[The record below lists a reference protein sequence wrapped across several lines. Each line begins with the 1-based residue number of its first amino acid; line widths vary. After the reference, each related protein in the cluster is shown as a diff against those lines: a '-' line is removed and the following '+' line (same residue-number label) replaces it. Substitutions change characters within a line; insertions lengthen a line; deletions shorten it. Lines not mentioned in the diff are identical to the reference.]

1 MMKRNRQGGSRA
13 ILAIGLA
20 LLIIGASVGIWQYS
34 KPTAAD
40 AAAKKEAALRL
51 ALTEIRD
58 AIRDFHAA
66 NQRYPRS
73 LDELVPIYLSRIPPD
88 PITGS
93 ADTWVPITEETVS
106 PDVDFQEGDAPA
118 GERYLLDVKSGAGQ
132 PWSEY

>member
-1 MMKRNRQGGSRA
+1 MMGRNRHGGNRA
-13 ILAIGLA
+13 VLAIGLA

-34 KPTAAD
+34 KTNPAD
-40 AAAKKEAALRL
+40 AAAKKEEALRL
-51 ALTEIRD
+51 ALAEIRD
-58 AIRDFHAA
+58 AIRDFHAG

-73 LDELVPIYLSRIPPD
+73 LDELVPMYLPRIPSD

-93 ADTWVPITEETVS
+93 ADTWVLVTEETVS